1 MVEYGHAVADGAGK
15 ASGSHGGGGGGGDW
29 GAQLNGMVTDAAHQV
44 SILPLPAQVLLVIGV
59 TLVSLL
65 VLRKVL

>member
-29 GAQLNGMVTDAAHQV
+29 GGQLGQMVSDAAHQV
-44 SILPLPAQVLLVIGV
+44 SVMPPGQLL
-59 TLVSLL
+59 LL
-65 VLRKVL
+65 FGAIVVGLIVLRKAL